1 MLRMVHHICMDTHC
15 YSDSLSFYCEILGF
29 RIVKEEAALYGRSFN
44 TWLKRGDILIEL
56 QSLKK
61 KPFWGKFRSI
71 LLQNPHKSGIN
82 HVCFIVDSIEKEINR
97 IQKKGYSQ
105 FKQKDDAIV
114 YLLGRQKHCK
124 IVAPEG
130 TVIEFREQDLCF

>member
-1 MLRMVHHICMDTHC
+1 MLRMMHHICMDTHC
-15 YSDSLSFYCEILGF
+15 YPESLSFYCDILGF
-29 RIVKEEAALYGRSFN
+29 KVIKEEEALYGRSYN

-56 QSLKK
+56 QSLKRK
-61 KPFWGKFRSI
+61 FFWDKSANFFLRKM
-71 LLQNPHKSGIN
+71 HKGGIN